1 MLKFFERPFS
11 ASPRCAAVELME
23 ATLMTRT
30 ALIIWICS
38 WFPERVLDQ
47 IITGLCDVLK
57 DRDRAVNCK
66 DERQHKQTLTS
77 GNVAG
82 SPSLCTARKTALFGV
97 TPRSINGRNDFSLS
111 KNRKPLCCA
120 PLVLLGSIVSL
131 TSLSRNFTSFFHHT
145 RDHFFY
151 AACSGFHL
159 VDEPPSRS
167 AWTAKQ

>member
-1 MLKFFERPFS
+1 
-11 ASPRCAAVELME
+11 
-23 ATLMTRT
+23 MTRT

-97 TPRSINGRNDFSLS
+97 TPRSINGRNDFCCQRTVNLS
-111 KNRKPLCCA
+111 A
-120 PLVLLGSIVSL
+120 VLRLYFWGAS
-131 TSLSRNFTSFFHHT
+131 
-145 RDHFFY
+145 
-151 AACSGFHL
+151 
-159 VDEPPSRS
+159 S
-167 AWTAKQ
+167 A